1 MAVQMIIHT
10 GLIILWCILTGSVS
24 FGNMVLGYLFGL
36 IGIYIMRPFLPGG
49 FYLIPFSKFIRLMGI
64 FIIELFKA
72 NLSVLK
78 IVIAPNVDIQPAF
91 FMYPT
96 ELRKD
101 WEISLLSLLI
111 TLTPGTVVV
120 AVSDDKSKLYI
131 HAIDFSDLESEI
143 NGIKHSFEDAIKE
156 IVKHD
161 N

>member
-1 MAVQMIIHT
+1 MAIQMIIHT
-10 GLIILWCILTGSVS
+10 GLVILWCILTGSVS
-24 FGNMVLGYLFGL
+24 FGNMLLGYLFGI
-36 IGIYIMRPFLPGG
+36 IGIFIMRPFLPGG
-49 FYLIPFSKFIRLMGI
+49 FYLLPFIKVISLFGI

-78 IVIAPNVDIQPAF
+78 IVMSPKIDIQPAF

-96 ELRKD
+96 DLRKD

-131 HAIDFSDLESEI
+131 HAIDFSDLDSEVK
-143 NGIKHSFEDAIKE
+143 GIKYSFEKAIKE
-156 IVKHD
+156 IGLS
-161 N
+161 